1 MITLNRIFKRKRK
14 GFSRSAQR
22 YNCRIEGNLQVGD
35 RLVNFE
41 GIVTDFSSGGAQFR
55 PKLLYIMDRR
65 DVPITLTFGGVEIS
79 GRIMSTSPAGFGLRF
94 DEAISE
100 SQLEGLIALANKQ
113 PEAVH

>member
-1 MITLNRIFKRKRK
+1 MITFGSIFKRKRP
-14 GFSRSAQR
+14 GFSRAAQR
-22 YNCRIEGNLQVGD
+22 YSCRIEGNLVVGD
-35 RLVNFE
+35 RMVNFE

-94 DEAISE
+94 DEPISE
-100 SQLEGLIALANKQ
+100 SQIEGLIGLANKQ
-113 PEAVH
+113 PESVH